1 MRPQRGVALI
11 TAMLV
16 MALITTLTFGL
27 EWDNSMDLR
36 RTYVSMYRDE
46 AIQAAYGAESWVLTI
61 LRQDSQDSTT
71 DHLGE
76 IWASELPVLPLGGPG
91 DSIQGEIYGQI
102 EDLQGRFN
110 INNLVDAQ
118 GEVDQPSLEQFQRLL
133 LALGLDPRFAG
144 IAADWIDA
152 DQDPGFPDGAE
163 DSIYTGLVPPY
174 RAANQIIS
182 SPSELAALEG
192 MDKAT
197 LDVLLPHITA
207 LPGRTAINVNT
218 ATGPVLQ
225 SLDENLSVADVEGL
239 LAQRQDTGFGDV
251 TATWEGE
258 EGVTYYL
265 AVDGTATGVRCPLR
279 YSFAREIASIRSIL
293 RRSPGLRGM
302 RDGATTSHENPSWF
316 SVRCRTYPT
325 TLSGWSWY
333 SGIRL
338 NISASGSAV
347 AAFFGGM
354 VGLCLQQRHGA
365 FGEIVIF
372 VYAGAV
378 LLVAAVKELATIAP
392 LSGLEDDKMAA
403 VGLPDENWAGRQ
415 FAVGRIQADFRIGIL
430 QIDIATV
437 ALFQRGL
444 DDPIL
449 SFCDIWDSAHA
460 T

>member
-1 MRPQRGVALI
+1 MRRQSGVALI
-11 TAMLV
+11 TALLV
-16 MALITTLTFGL
+16 MALITTLTFSL

-36 RTYVSMYRDE
+36 RTYVSLYRDE

-91 DSIQGEIYGQI
+91 DSIQGEIYGEIQ
-102 EDLQGRFN
+102 DLQGRFN

-118 GEVDQPSLEQFQRLL
+118 GKVDEPSLEQFQRLL

-152 DQDPGFPDGAE
+152 DQDASFPDGAE

-197 LDVLLPHITA
+197 LDILLPHVTA

-251 TATWEGE
+251 NATFTPL
-258 EGVTYYL
+258 VTPEVLNQL
-265 AVDGTATGVRCPLR
+265 AETSDYFRLRVVVRVDTVRVTF
-279 YSFAREIASIRSIL
+279 YSLIERSQQGDTTPIL
-293 RRSPGLRGM
+293 RSLG
-302 RDGATTSHENPSWF
+302 TT
-316 SVRCRTYPT
+316 
-325 TLSGWSWY
+325 
-333 SGIRL
+333 
-338 NISASGSAV
+338 
-347 AAFFGGM
+347 
-354 VGLCLQQRHGA
+354 
-365 FGEIVIF
+365 
-372 VYAGAV
+372 
-378 LLVAAVKELATIAP
+378 
-392 LSGLEDDKMAA
+392 
-403 VGLPDENWAGRQ
+403 
-415 FAVGRIQADFRIGIL
+415 
-430 QIDIATV
+430 
-437 ALFQRGL
+437 
-444 DDPIL
+444 
-449 SFCDIWDSAHA
+449 
-460 T
+460 

>member
-91 DSIQGEIYGQI
+91 DSIQGEIYGEI

-251 TATWEGE
+251 TATFTPL
-258 EGVTYYL
+258 VTPDVLNQL
-265 AVDGTATGVRCPLR
+265 AETSDYFRLRVVVRVDTVRVTF
-279 YSFAREIASIRSIL
+279 YSLIERSPQGDTTPIL
-293 RRSPGLRGM
+293 RSLG
-302 RDGATTSHENPSWF
+302 TT
-316 SVRCRTYPT
+316 
-325 TLSGWSWY
+325 
-333 SGIRL
+333 
-338 NISASGSAV
+338 
-347 AAFFGGM
+347 
-354 VGLCLQQRHGA
+354 
-365 FGEIVIF
+365 
-372 VYAGAV
+372 
-378 LLVAAVKELATIAP
+378 
-392 LSGLEDDKMAA
+392 
-403 VGLPDENWAGRQ
+403 
-415 FAVGRIQADFRIGIL
+415 
-430 QIDIATV
+430 
-437 ALFQRGL
+437 
-444 DDPIL
+444 
-449 SFCDIWDSAHA
+449 
-460 T
+460 